1 MFTESNEE
9 KAPPIDQEK
18 KKSLF
23 KASNIIKLII
33 IIFFFIILSFLFIS
47 NVKMQNKIIETKDKE
62 NKYSLELIKEILNDQ
77 NNNSLNEEIKL
88 LIRSKTNQEIDIYL
102 NELTTNTEKKDLLI
116 KNIIQNELKIEIKE
130 YIKDILKDYIT
141 NDFKDELKTEIK
153 NQVLPEIKSKL
164 EDDLNDVKTNIEDIK
179 KEIKDDVIKKVKIE
193 TETDLKDKI
202 KNETKEY
209 TDNLFEEKSKS
220 FIKYNDTINANTLQN
235 KTICNTSNCIVSIQ
249 NNGKIFPNIIFTK
262 GMIIAWFG
270 RISEIPEKWAICDGT
285 QGTPDLRNRFIIGSE
300 NDINVGKSGGNKEIT
315 ITKKNLPKIGK
326 GYFSSDSH
334 KGKYHHNP
342 KGLIKEE
349 GSYSV
354 SVRNGDPD
362 NWGSDL
368 YIDLEEGMDSSPID
382 IMNPYYY
389 LFYIMKL

>member
-23 KASNIIKLII
+23 KASNIIKLMI

-141 NDFKDELKTEIK
+141 FDFKDELKREIK
-153 NQVLPEIKSKL
+153 NQVLPE
-164 EDDLNDVKTNIEDIK
+164 
-179 KEIKDDVIKKVKIE
+179 KKV
-193 TETDLKDKI
+193 
-202 KNETKEY
+202 
-209 TDNLFEEKSKS
+209 NLR
-220 FIKYNDTINANTLQN
+220 
-235 KTICNTSNCIVSIQ
+235 
-249 NNGKIFPNIIFTK
+249 
-262 GMIIAWFG
+262 MI
-270 RISEIPEKWAICDGT
+270 
-285 QGTPDLRNRFIIGSE
+285 
-300 NDINVGKSGGNKEIT
+300 
-315 ITKKNLPKIGK
+315 
-326 GYFSSDSH
+326 
-334 KGKYHHNP
+334 
-342 KGLIKEE
+342 
-349 GSYSV
+349 
-354 SVRNGDPD
+354 
-362 NWGSDL
+362 
-368 YIDLEEGMDSSPID
+368 
-382 IMNPYYY
+382 
-389 LFYIMKL
+389 